1 MNPKNLKNSAF
12 CMLIFVML
20 STIFSCKKSLDQSLS
35 ITPHNSVTDLSVW
48 SSTSTADVFLNSI
61 YGYLPDGNNWYDP
74 FDNWSDNSI
83 CGFSWVLSR
92 TQAQQSTQTPSTLA
106 WWGGWTTGYPYDWS
120 SNYNYIR
127 ACNVFIT
134 KVAASSLDT
143 GYKRE
148 RIAEVRFL
156 RAYFYQNLW
165 MAYGGVPI
173 ITVPLDATSQ
183 GDSIFHARNTWAET
197 YQFITTELAAAAE
210 DLPIN
215 AAESGRATKGAAL
228 TLKGWVELFDHQY
241 TASAATNMEVVNM
254 GVYSLFPDYGGL
266 FMPANNVNSEG
277 IFYREYIPNVL
288 GGRADSFDGPTFTA
302 GGSETS
308 WGGVNPTQELVDDYD
323 MDNGKTISDPTSGYN
338 PQKPYVNRE
347 PRFYQ
352 SIVYDGSYW
361 YNDTIYTRQGIG
373 SPNEIDLSDHNDA
386 TQTGYYQR
394 KGLND
399 KITLGADN
407 WNNGT
412 SGQNYYYFRYAD
424 VLLNYAEA
432 QNEAV
437 GPDGSVYNAV
447 NQIRERAQ
455 LPDLTPGLSQ
465 DAMRTAIRRERRVEL
480 AFEGKRYWD
489 LIRWGIAGTNLNRQ
503 LHGIAI
509 TSTNGVLNYAPV
521 TVPGGDRKFDASKNN
536 LFPIPQSAIDQNKNL
551 TQNPGY

>member
-1 MNPKNLKNSAF
+1 MNKINIKKSCWYLLGTI
-12 CMLIFVML
+12 LIAV
-20 STIFSCKKSLDQSLS
+20 SFSCKKTLDESLDVVPGNSL
-35 ITPHNSVTDLSVW
+35 TNASVW
-48 SSTSTADVFLNSI
+48 SSASTADVFLNSI
-61 YGYLPDGNNWYDP
+61 YGYLPDGNNQYDP

-83 CGFSWVLSR
+83 CGFAWPVSR
-92 TQAQQSTQTPSTLA
+92 TEAQQANYTPSTLSFDQL
-106 WWGGWTTGYPYDWS
+106 PYTWS
-120 SNYNYIR
+120 TLYGNIR

-134 KVAASSLDT
+134 NVTASDLDT
-143 GYKRE
+143 AYKRV
-148 RIAEVRFL
+148 RIAETRFL
-156 RAYFYQNLW
+156 RAFFYQELW
-165 MAYGGVPI
+165 MSYGGVPV
-173 ITVPLDATSQ
+173 ITNPLDISTQ
-183 GDSIFHARNTWAET
+183 GDSIFRARNTSDET
-197 YQFITTELAAAAE
+197 FQFIDTELGAIAG
-210 DLPIN
+210 DLPVT
-215 AAESGRATKGAAL
+215 ATESGRATMGAAL
-228 TLKGWVELFDHQY
+228 TLKGWVELFAHKF
-241 TASAATNMEVVNM
+241 TESAATNMQVMNM
-254 GVYSLFPDYGGL
+254 GTYSLFPDFGSL
-266 FMPANNVNSEG
+266 FLPANNSNMEG

-288 GGRADSFDGPTFTA
+288 GGRSDSYDGATFTK

-323 MDNGKTISDPTSGYN
+323 MDNGLSIKDPASGYDA
-338 PQKPYVNRE
+338 QKPYVNRE

-412 SGQNYYYFRYAD
+412 GGQNYYYFRYAE

-437 GPDGSVYNAV
+437 GPDATVYTAINM
-447 NQIRERAQ
+447 IRSRAK
-455 LPDLTPGLSQ
+455 LPDLPQGLSQ
-465 DAMRTAIRRERRVEL
+465 DAMRTDIRRERRVEL

-489 LIRWGIAGTNLNRQ
+489 LIRWGLSATNLNQQ
-503 LHGIAI
+503 LHGISI
-509 TSTNGVLNYAPV
+509 KSNNGVLNYTPV
-521 TVPGGDRKFDASKNN
+521 TVPGGDRKFDGSKNY

-551 TQNPGY
+551 TQNPNY